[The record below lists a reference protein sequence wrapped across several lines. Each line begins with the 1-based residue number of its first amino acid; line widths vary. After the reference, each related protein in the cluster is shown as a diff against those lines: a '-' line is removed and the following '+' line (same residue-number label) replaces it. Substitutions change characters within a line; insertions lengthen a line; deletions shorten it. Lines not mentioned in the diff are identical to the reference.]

1 MLYSLFSLLLFVGLF
16 DFQDKADTP
25 RFIPNHSILKEKQTI
40 TVGDGFDYTIRKEIT
55 LKVVD
60 RDGLDHAFTSLFYDK
75 LVEVKDFQLEATDLS
90 TGKVIEKAK
99 LKDMKDAA
107 IYSTSS
113 VFDDNRHKYY
123 ELETVRFP
131 LEVKIQTES
140 YHSTNFYFPTWIPVH
155 HTFQKVEESI
165 LEVIYPESVGIRFKE
180 LNLLGTQ
187 TEEKLPDGRVK
198 LTWIEKDLPIQGVDF
213 ETDDDH
219 KVLLAPQKF
228 AVDGVA
234 GTMNDWEG
242 LAAWQFEL
250 NKGRGE
256 LPEEFKSKILAL
268 VEGVDD
274 IYERVSIL
282 YDFLQQNYRYV
293 SIQLGVGGWQTMK
306 AEDVVKYSYGDCK
319 GLTNLMKSMLEVAGI
334 PANYTLVL
342 AGANKDD
349 IEVDLPSNQ
358 FNHVILQVPTDNNPI
373 WLECT
378 SNLLPAG
385 FLGDFTKNRH
395 VLVTQEGGG
404 YLTKTPS
411 YNSDFWNKIS
421 GTSTLEIDAQGNANI
436 FSSRQLEGNFAEE
449 MMMLKHYLDEREQ
462 RDYFNK
468 NSPVSGLII
477 RDYLLDV
484 KKQDSIPTAKL
495 EFEGHVARFAQ
506 ATAKRLILKPFLGK
520 ITEDMLSNSS
530 LNLEESYE
538 IKLPEG
544 LETES
549 VLEDTKIDEDGLQV
563 SLTNQ
568 VENGKLL
575 VRRTINLNIPEE
587 MEEESK
593 EELLKRLNQLGQRS
607 YYFTK
612 SSPNTN

>member
-1 MLYSLFSLLLFVGLF
+1 MLYSLFSFLLFVGFF
-16 DFQDKADTP
+16 DFQDKAEVAQELP
-25 RFIPNHSILKEKQTI
+25 IHSILKEKQTI
-40 TVGDGFDYTIRKEIT
+40 IIGEGFDYSIRNEIT
-55 LKVVD
+55 LKVLD
-60 RDGLDHAFTSLFYDK
+60 RDGLDHALTSLFYDK
-75 LVEVKDFQLEATDLS
+75 LVQVKDFQLEATDLL

-123 ELETVRFP
+123 ELETVKFP

-155 HTFQKVEESI
+155 RTFQKVEESVM
-165 LEVIYPESVGIRFKE
+165 EVIYPESVGIRFKE

-187 TEEKLPDGRVK
+187 AVEKMADGRMK
-198 LTWIEKDLPIQGVDF
+198 LTWIEKDLPIQGADF
-213 ETDDDH
+213 DTDDDH
-219 KVLLAPQKF
+219 RVLLAPQKF
-228 AVDGVA
+228 AVDGVV
-234 GTMNDWEG
+234 GTMDDWEG
-242 LAAWQFEL
+242 LASWQYEL

-256 LPEEFKSKILAL
+256 LPSEFRSKILAL
-268 VEGVDD
+268 VDGVDD
-274 IYERVSIL
+274 TYKRVSIL
-282 YDFLQQNYRYV
+282 YEFLQQNYRYV

-342 AGANKDD
+342 AGTNKDD

-358 FNHVILQVPTDNNPI
+358 FNHVILQVPTENSPI

-404 YLTKTPS
+404 YLTKTPA
-411 YNSDFWNKIS
+411 YNSDSWNRVS
-421 GTSTLEIDAQGNANI
+421 GKSTLEIDAQGNANI
-436 FSSRQLEGNFAEE
+436 LSRRQMEGNFAEE

-468 NSPVSGLII
+468 NSPVTGLII
-477 RDYLLDV
+477 RDYQLDV
-484 KKQDSIPTAKL
+484 TKQDSIPIAQL

-520 ITEDMLSNSS
+520 ITEDMMSNSS
-530 LNLEESYE
+530 LRLEESYE
-538 IKLPEG
+538 ITLPDG
-544 LETES
+544 LETENA
-549 VLEDTKIDEDGLQV
+549 LEDTKIDEEGFQV
-563 SLTNQ
+563 TLTNQ
-568 VENGKLL
+568 LEAGRLL
-575 VRRTINLNIPEE
+575 VQRTIKLNLPED

-593 EELLKRLNQLGQRS
+593 EELLKRLNKMGQRS

>member
-1 MLYSLFSLLLFVGLF
+1 MLYSLFSFLLFVGFF
-16 DFQDKADTP
+16 DFQDKSEAP
-25 RFIPNHSILKEKQTI
+25 QVLPNHSILKEKQII
-40 TVGDGFDYTIRKEIT
+40 TVGEGFDYTIRKEIT
-55 LKVVD
+55 LRVLD
-60 RDGLDHAFTSLFYDK
+60 RDGLDHAFTSLSYDN
-75 LVEVKDFQLEATDLS
+75 LVQVKDFQLEATDLL

-99 LKDMKDAA
+99 LKDMKDAS
-107 IYSTSS
+107 IYSSSS

-123 ELETVRFP
+123 GLETVRFP
-131 LEVKIQTES
+131 LEVKILTES

-155 HTFQKVEESI
+155 HTFQKVEESE
-165 LEVIYPESVGIRFKE
+165 LEVIYPASVGIRFKE
-180 LNLLGTQ
+180 LNLLGTHS
-187 TEEKLPDGRVK
+187 EEKLPDGRIK
-198 LTWIEKDLPIQGVDF
+198 LTWKEKDLPIQGADF
-213 ETDDDH
+213 DTDDDH

-228 AVDGVA
+228 AVEGVA
-234 GTMNDWEG
+234 GTMDDWEG
-242 LAAWQFEL
+242 LAAWQYEL

-256 LPEEFKSKILAL
+256 LPGEFKSKILAL
-268 VEGVDD
+268 VDGVDD
-274 IYERVSIL
+274 TYERVSIL

-319 GLTNLMKSMLEVAGI
+319 GLTNLMKSMLEAAGI

-358 FNHVILQVPTDNNPI
+358 FNHVILQVPTENSPI

-378 SNLLPAG
+378 SSLLPAG

-411 YNSDFWNKIS
+411 YNSDHWNKIS
-421 GTSTLEIDAQGNANI
+421 GKSTLEIDAQGNANI

-477 RDYLLDV
+477 REYLLDV
-484 KKQDSIPTAKL
+484 KKNDSIPSAKL

-520 ITEDMLSNSS
+520 ITEDMMSNSS
-530 LNLEESYE
+530 LSLEESYE
-538 IKLPEG
+538 ITLPDG
-544 LETES
+544 LETENA
-549 VLEDTKIDEDGLQV
+549 LEDTKIDEEGLQV
-563 SLTNQ
+563 FLSNQ

-575 VRRTINLNIPEE
+575 VHRTINLKIPEE
-587 MEEESK
+587 MEEEFK